1 MPADTGHGDGGPQGR
16 GPGTVGPRNGGHGD
30 RGRGVPRT
38 LAEELRTR
46 PDDALAALLS
56 ARPDL
61 LSPVPNDLTQ
71 LATRAGTRASVV
83 RAVERLD
90 RFAQQTAEALA
101 IAPDPCPYE
110 TLRDLLTG
118 DASTEDARGA
128 RGSGGSG
135 DVRGPDDAQGPGGA
149 RGPDDA
155 QDPGDARGSA
165 DAHGPQDARGRENTR
180 GREGARGPQDAQGP
194 GGAQGPGD
202 TQDPKYGRGTAE
214 APGPEDAR
222 RPGEAQGPGGTPST
236 GNAQGPSDASAAG
249 TPSATGIPS
258 DVGPASDTGTTSG
271 AGTTPN
277 TETPSTVGPA
287 PDTGTPSPTGTTPS
301 TGPAPGA
308 RTTAAAG
315 PASGIGP
322 TPTPAAETAAGV
334 GAASRIATPL
344 SPDERAAIA
353 AELPRAVATLREQA
367 LVWGGDDR
375 LRLVRTARELL
386 APSPTS
392 PSPTGLGP
400 TMQEAASGMSPG
412 RLQELLAGDG
422 LAPTHDP
429 VTAVAALAELFQDRA
444 RMAALLDG
452 APAGALAVLAK
463 LTWGPPYGEAS
474 VASPTPPVGW
484 LLDHGLL
491 LPSGPR
497 NVVLPRE
504 VALHLRHGRAH
515 RAPEPLAPPLSPI
528 TEHNPQA
535 VDNTAAGQTFTALA
549 TVEEL
554 LGQWESA
561 GPPVL
566 RAGGLSVRDLKRT
579 AVALDVS
586 EPVAAFWIELA
597 YAAGLLA
604 SDGETDER
612 YAPTPAYDDWLRLP
626 AEERWARLA
635 AAWLPATRTAGL
647 VGGRDGRGRT
657 LAALGPDLDRSPAP
671 EVRRRILGLL
681 ATLPPGAAAAP
692 EVLLARL
699 RWERPAGHRGA
710 AAAAAPGAASSTGS
724 TGITGTTGT
733 AGTAG
738 TTGTTPGI
746 TSPTGTTGS
755 VPGATSPTSEDL
767 RSRLARWTIAE
778 AEMLGITGRAALS
791 SHGRALL
798 ERHPDEP
805 PTSGSDTASA
815 HAARLLAPLLPEPLD
830 HVLLQADLTA
840 VAPGPLER
848 PLAETLGV
856 LADVESKGG
865 ATVYRFTPES
875 VRRALDAGRTA
886 DDVHTF
892 LAAHSRTP
900 VPQPLSYLVDDVA
913 RKHGRLRI
921 GAASAYLRC
930 DDDTLLAEILADRRS
945 AGLRLRRL
953 APTVLAAQAPPDT
966 LLEGLR
972 AMGYAP
978 AAESAEGDVLVSR
991 PEAQRTPPRTPPVP
1005 VPEGPPLPDATLL
1018 GAAVRAIRA
1027 GDLAATAPHKT
1038 VAASGA
1044 GSGPEAGPHGSGTGS
1059 GADSGV
1065 GSGAGSRSGARSG
1078 GGSGGGGDRLPRTT
1092 SADTLATMQAAALT
1106 GSNVWIGYVNANGAA
1121 TQRVIAPV
1129 RVEGGFVTAYDHTSD
1144 EVRTYP
1150 LHRITGAAE
1159 LAEDAT

>member
-1 MPADTGHGDGGPQGR
+1 MPADTGRGDTGHGDGGPR
-16 GPGTVGPRNGGHGD
+16 DTGPGDGGHGN
-30 RGRGVPRT
+30 RGRGMPRT

-46 PDDALAALLS
+46 PDDALAALLR

-90 RFAQQTAEALA
+90 RFALQTAEALA
-101 IAPDPCPYE
+101 VAPDPCPYE

-118 DASTEDARGA
+118 DEGAEEAAGQGEEAGGQGDARGA
-128 RGSGGSG
+128 GEADGAG
-135 DVRGPDDAQGPGGA
+135 DVQGPGNA
-149 RGPDDA
+149 SPVEPA
-155 QDPGDARGSA
+155 
-165 DAHGPQDARGRENTR
+165 
-180 GREGARGPQDAQGP
+180 
-194 GGAQGPGD
+194 
-202 TQDPKYGRGTAE
+202 
-214 APGPEDAR
+214 AP
-222 RPGEAQGPGGTPST
+222 
-236 GNAQGPSDASAAG
+236 
-249 TPSATGIPS
+249 
-258 DVGPASDTGTTSG
+258 VGPTSG
-271 AGTTPN
+271 I
-277 TETPSTVGPA
+277 E
-287 PDTGTPSPTGTTPS
+287 
-301 TGPAPGA
+301 
-308 RTTAAAG
+308 
-315 PASGIGP
+315 
-322 TPTPAAETAAGV
+322 
-334 GAASRIATPL
+334 AASPL
-344 SPDERAAIA
+344 SPATPTSPPPGTDAALGAEERAAIA
-353 AELPRAVATLREQA
+353 AELPRAVATLRDQA

-400 TMQEAASGMSPG
+400 TVQEATSGMSPG
-412 RLQELLAGDG
+412 RLQELLAGAG
-422 LAPTHDP
+422 LPPTHDP
-429 VTAVAALAELFQDRA
+429 VTAVAALAGLFRDRA

-452 APAGALAVLAK
+452 APAGAAGVLSK

-484 LLDHGLL
+484 LLDRGLL

-504 VALHLRHGRAH
+504 VALHLRRGRAH
-515 RAPEPLAPPLSPI
+515 RAPEPLAPPLSPT
-528 TEHNPQA
+528 TEHDPQA

-566 RAGGLSVRDLKRT
+566 RAGGLSVRDLKRA
-579 AVALDVS
+579 AVALDVA

-647 VGGRDGRGRT
+647 VGGRDNRGRT

-671 EVRRRILGLL
+671 EVRRRVLELL

-692 EVLLARL
+692 DVVLTRL
-699 RWERPAGHRGA
+699 RWERPTSHRGA
-710 AAAAAPGAASSTGS
+710 PAAAGAVPGASSPSGSAASAVSPIGS
-724 TGITGTTGT
+724 I
-733 AGTAG
+733 
-738 TTGTTPGI
+738 
-746 TSPTGTTGS
+746 
-755 VPGATSPTSEDL
+755 PGATSPTREDL
-767 RSRLARWTIAE
+767 RSRLARWAVAE
-778 AEMLGITGRAALS
+778 AEMLGITGRGALS

-805 PTSGSDTASA
+805 PAARSDIASA

-848 PLAETLGV
+848 PLAETLGI
-856 LADVESKGG
+856 LANVESKGG

-900 VPQPLSYLVDDVA
+900 VPQPLTYLVNDVA

-921 GAASAYLRC
+921 GTASAYLRC
-930 DDDTLLAEILADRRS
+930 DDDALLAEILADRRS

-1005 VPEGPPLPDATLL
+1005 VPEGPPVADGTLL

-1027 GDLAATAPHKT
+1027 GDLAATAPHKPA
-1038 VAASGA
+1038 AASGA
-1044 GSGPEAGPHGSGTGS
+1044 EAGSDAGSGSEA
-1059 GADSGV
+1059 
-1065 GSGAGSRSGARSG
+1065 RSGAAA
-1078 GGSGGGGDRLPRTT
+1078 GGDRLPRTT

-1129 RVEGGFVTAYDHTSD
+1129 RVEGGFVTAYDHTAD